1 MRYNDLELFDIE
13 EYELNIK
20 KKSES
25 FNNFCDWAVTRLK
38 VLIELSTKEQNW
50 MDEDIKF
57 LRNYRN
63 KAISFYEQ
71 KKGK

>member
-25 FNNFCDWAVTRLK
+25 LNNFCDWAVTRLK
-38 VLIELSTKEQNW
+38 VLIELSTKEENW

-57 LRNYRN
+57 LRTYRA